1 MILPIFLFITNIG
14 IQPHSL
20 IEIRTESS
28 EGNSVGSGVIIA
40 KNKVLTAAHV
50 VDGATTLTAS
60 CGGRKI
66 PAKVLNMLPS
76 VDLALIEYL
85 QDCPIE
91 PVTLAPENPPPASDI
106 YAVGCP
112 AGRCFLVT
120 KGIVSGYFS
129 RRGVTKMYSDIKI
142 WYGNSGGAVL
152 DDHNNLVG
160 IVSAITWFST
170 IEMENKRLEVNSQ
183 NYAVIIPISVI
194 KTFLDETAK
203 R

>member
-20 IEIRTESS
+20 IEIRTESV
-28 EGNSVGSGVIIA
+28 EGRSVGSGIIIA

-50 VDGATTLTAS
+50 VDGAITLTAS
-60 CGGRKI
+60 CGDKKL
-66 PAKVLNMLPS
+66 PAKVLNMAPG

-112 AGRCFLVT
+112 AGRCFMVT

-129 RRGVTKMYSDIKI
+129 KKGVTKMYSDVKI
-142 WYGNSGGAVL
+142 WYGNSGGSIL

-170 IEMENKRLEVNSQ
+170 IEMENKKLEVNSQ
-183 NYAVIIPISVI
+183 NYAIIIPISVI
-194 KTFLDETAK
+194 KNFLESSNK
-203 R
+203 